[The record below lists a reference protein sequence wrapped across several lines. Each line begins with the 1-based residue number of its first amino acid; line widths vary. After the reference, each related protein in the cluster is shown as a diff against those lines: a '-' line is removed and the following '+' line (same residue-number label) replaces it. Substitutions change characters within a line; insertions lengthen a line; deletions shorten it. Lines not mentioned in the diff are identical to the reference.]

1 MKESK
6 TLEFKEKIS
15 KSFLKTVSAFA
26 NYNTGKIIF
35 GISDDGKI
43 VGIDD
48 IKDSIINIENKI
60 NDSINPKVDFS
71 IESVKNTIELTVYR
85 GNHRPYLYRG
95 IAYKRNDTASLPVDQ
110 LEHRR
115 MVLEANNLHYDQ
127 LEIEDT
133 DLNFSYL
140 NKAFENKLKL
150 KTPNKDMLKTLG
162 LLSSDGRY
170 NVAASLLADK
180 NSFPGVDIMRFGKT
194 INDILFRKRIDGCSI
209 LELLYDSEEIFN
221 NFYKIEKISGMIR
234 KEDYLI
240 PLEAF
245 RETLANALV
254 HRAWDINSYI
264 RIAMYEDK
272 IEIFSPGGLNSNINE
287 YEYING
293 FVSFPTNPILANVF
307 FRLGIIENFGT
318 GIKRIKESYKDIA
331 NKPIF
336 KVTDNS
342 ILTIL
347 PNKNSSKNLTTDE
360 KIVYDSLA
368 NGLVLSRNEI
378 EDATS
383 FAKDKVLSLLASLID
398 KYYVE
403 KIGSGRGTKYK
414 SL

>member
-15 KSFLKTVSAFA
+15 NSFLKTVSAFA

-43 VGIDD
+43 VGIDN

-264 RIAMYEDK
+264 RIAMYEDCLLYT
-272 IEIFSPGGLNSNINE
+272 SPS
-287 YEYING
+287 
-293 FVSFPTNPILANVF
+293 P
-307 FRLGIIENFGT
+307 R
-318 GIKRIKESYKDIA
+318 D
-331 NKPIF
+331 
-336 KVTDNS
+336 
-342 ILTIL
+342 
-347 PNKNSSKNLTTDE
+347 
-360 KIVYDSLA
+360 
-368 NGLVLSRNEI
+368 
-378 EDATS
+378 
-383 FAKDKVLSLLASLID
+383 
-398 KYYVE
+398 
-403 KIGSGRGTKYK
+403 
-414 SL
+414 